1 VVTRKCH
8 GSHTEGIAESGKG
21 TQAQHD
27 SRGGIVKVEW
37 IEHKSKRILY
47 VEYSGARN
55 DDELIDILHKEVE
68 IERQLTGKILCLV
81 NVSDASAGRRYMQE
95 LKKLGRE
102 VRRNKVERT
111 ATIGVSGVKEILFKS
126 YIAFTG
132 ETNKTFSSEKEAR
145 DWLVS

>member
-1 VVTRKCH
+1 
-8 GSHTEGIAESGKG
+8 
-21 TQAQHD
+21 
-27 SRGGIVKVEW
+27 
-37 IEHKSKRILY
+37 